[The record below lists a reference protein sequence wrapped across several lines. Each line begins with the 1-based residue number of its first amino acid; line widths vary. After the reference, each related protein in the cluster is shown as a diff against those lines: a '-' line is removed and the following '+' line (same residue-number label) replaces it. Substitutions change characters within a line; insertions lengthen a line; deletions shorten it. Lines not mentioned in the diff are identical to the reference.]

1 MIGVFLD
8 NNVPDT
14 DGKVPAGQD
23 FSTQTERDY
32 NSIEPDLR
40 QSFYV
45 GAGQTS
51 TSDQQTII
59 VPPGATRLFLGTM
72 DGHEWSNNLGGFNA
86 TISQFEIELVH

>member
-8 NNVPDT
+8 GNVPDH
-14 DGKVPAGQD
+14 DGSVPAGKD
-23 FSTQTERDY
+23 FSTQSERDY
-32 NSIEPDLR
+32 SSIEPDLR

-51 TSDQQTII
+51 LGDQQTII
-59 VPPGATRLFLGTM
+59 VPSVATRLFLGTM
-72 DGHEWSNNLGGFNA
+72 DGHEWSNNQGGFTA